1 MPDITM
7 CTNEKCPLNKTCY
20 RFTAIP
26 SEYIQSYAEFKPFID
41 DVLDYAD
48 CEYFLEII
56 NNNQNL

>member
-7 CTNEKCPLNKTCY
+7 CNNEKCPLNKTCY

-26 SEYIQSYAEFKPFID
+26 NEYSQSYAEFKPFID
-41 DVLDYAD
+41 DVLDFVD

-56 NNNQNL
+56 NNNKNL